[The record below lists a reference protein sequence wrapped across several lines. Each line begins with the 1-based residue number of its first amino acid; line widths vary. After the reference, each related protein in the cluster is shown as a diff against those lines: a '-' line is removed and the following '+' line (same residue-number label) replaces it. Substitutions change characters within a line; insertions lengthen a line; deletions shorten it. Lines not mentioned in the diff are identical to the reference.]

1 MRRQYHTRIS
11 GVDARSPNWA
21 ASCLILRGDTTAWN
35 CFLFSL
41 SLEHP
46 APDRALTKLGSLL
59 PILVAGGSP
68 NQPLPKL
75 GSLLPILVAGGAPDQ
90 PLPKLG
96 SLLPILVA
104 GGSPAAPWAARG
116 AQDAALTI
124 SRISSPYFSAVRAP
138 TPSHSWS
145 A

>member
-46 APDRALTKLGSLL
+46 APDRALT
-59 PILVAGGSP
+59 
-68 NQPLPKL
+68 KL